1 MAVLNLACGGVGGG
15 PWQPFTAT
23 VFTGAASSSCAALH
37 SLIVGFDLGICFSV
51 NRFLEEGK

>member
-1 MAVLNLACGGVGGG
+1 MAVLNLACGGDGGG

-23 VFTGAASSSCAALH
+23 ALH